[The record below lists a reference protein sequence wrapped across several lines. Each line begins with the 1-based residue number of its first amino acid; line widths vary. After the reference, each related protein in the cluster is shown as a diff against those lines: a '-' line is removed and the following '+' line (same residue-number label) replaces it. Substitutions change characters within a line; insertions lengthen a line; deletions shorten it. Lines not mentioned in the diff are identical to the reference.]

1 MKKLLFGLTALF
13 LSTLLS
19 FTYVKHNHKT
29 LKVNPD
35 VSSVEWIGEK
45 VTGKHNGSIKI
56 KEGSISL
63 HDGKLSTGKIIIDM
77 ESITCS
83 DLEGEWSDK
92 LVGHLNSADFFDVKN
107 HKTSTLEITG
117 FTHKEEKNYTV
128 KGNLTIK
135 GITKPITF
143 PASIEIKDNK
153 LASFAELKIDRTL
166 YDIKYGS
173 GKFFDNLGDKMIDD
187 EFTIKFKIA
196 AN

>member
-143 PASIEIKDNK
+143 PASIEIKVQSLFMMEN
-153 LASFAELKIDRTL
+153 LALARL
-166 YDIKYGS
+166 
-173 GKFFDNLGDKMIDD
+173 
-187 EFTIKFKIA
+187 
-196 AN
+196 